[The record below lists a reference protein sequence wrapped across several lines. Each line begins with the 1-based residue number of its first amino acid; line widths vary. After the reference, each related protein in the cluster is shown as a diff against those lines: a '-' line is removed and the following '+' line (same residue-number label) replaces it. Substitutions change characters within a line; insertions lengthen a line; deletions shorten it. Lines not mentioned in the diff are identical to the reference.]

1 MDLANTLTSGF
12 ALLFVLCLIG
22 LVSLLFRKYGQGI
35 NLQLPK
41 GEKRRLKVKEVLPI
55 DARRKIVLIEKD
67 DKEFLIAF
75 ADNEIEVIEK

>member
-22 LVSLLFRKYGQGI
+22 LISLLFRKYGQGI

-55 DARRKIVLIEKD
+55 DARRKIVLIGKD
-67 DKEFLIAF
+67 DKEYLIAF
-75 ADNEIEVIEK
+75 ADNEIEVIEE